1 MTPFRLKADSSQSIF
16 DQVVYAAT
24 KAILS
29 GALKPGEPFPSVRT
43 MAADLKIH
51 PNTAHKVIQ
60 HLIQERWLIASPG
73 RGNGLIAL
81 HGWID
86 GIAFVSRWLWRILCW
101 IDAGMLLWY
110 ALLLAQAEGGPPV
123 WSLIL
128 VEALL
133 FAPMLFAMHRYGWRS
148 PAIWPD
154 DFGAAERR
162 PGQ

>member
-73 RGNGLIAL
+73 RGTTVATPPQARSG
-81 HGWID
+81 D
-86 GIAFVSRWLWRILCW
+86 RQR
-101 IDAGMLLWY
+101 LLSQDIEQ
-110 ALLLAQAEGGPPV
+110 LV
-123 WSLIL
+123 
-128 VEALL
+128 VEARRVGASLDQVL
-133 FAPMLFAMHRYGWRS
+133 ESIENHWKSLDRLKAVG
-148 PAIWPD
+148 D
-154 DFGAAERR
+154 DN
-162 PGQ
+162 